1 MSALAPR
8 VTVVWICV
16 CVVVSFL
23 LARGVEVSDY
33 DSRHLV
39 MCLAAQNRGFAILL
53 HLHRAG
59 WACSGRNEGE
69 MLLLKA
75 TENNDLPMLEY
86 MLLHM
91 YLRPGPFV
99 PTEKREL
106 TTLLHV
112 ACRQASVRVVAL
124 LAAFSDKNDE

>member
-1 MSALAPR
+1 
-8 VTVVWICV
+8 
-16 CVVVSFL
+16 
-23 LARGVEVSDY
+23 
-33 DSRHLV
+33 
-39 MCLAAQNRGFAILL
+39 
-53 HLHRAG
+53 
-59 WACSGRNEGE
+59 

-124 LAAFSDKNDE
+124 LAAFSDKNDEWDETNTPFDLARRGEGYDELTAFHLATMEKDPLEICSADELVALHREATMPSNQVVS